1 MNVLVINT
9 GSSSI
14 KYQLFDLE
22 GPSVMAAGLVERIG
36 DAGSRLRHESW
47 PDDPRR
53 RDERV
58 DEGAVDDHH
67 AGMQR
72 IAAALTDPG
81 HGVIRDA
88 GDIDAVGHR
97 VVHGG
102 ETFHAPALIDAA
114 VLESI
119 RANVSLA
126 PLHNPANLAG
136 IEVARELFPDAP
148 QVAVFD
154 TAFHQSMPPHAF
166 HYALPQRLYRDHHL
180 RRYGFHGTS
189 HAWVAQEAAVLLGQP
204 LDALNLI
211 TLHLGNGASATAI
224 EGGRS
229 VDTSMGLTPLEG
241 LVMGTRSGDID
252 PAIHAFLAEQEGLS
266 LAEVDTLLNRE
277 SGLKGLC
284 GSTDMR
290 DIENRADAGDEAAR
304 LALDVYVY
312 RIRKYI
318 GAYWAVLG
326 RVDALVFTAG
336 VGENAAS
343 VRARVCDGLGGLG
356 VHLDAAGNAEERRD
370 ARAVHAADSAA
381 AVLVVPTNEER
392 AIAEQTRSVIA

>member
-1 MNVLVINT
+1 MNILVINT

-14 KYQLFDLE
+14 KYQLFAMD

-36 DAGSRLRHESW
+36 DTGSRLLHASW
-47 PDDPRR
+47 PDDPGRR
-53 RDERV
+53 HEWTDDE
-58 DEGAVDDHH
+58 AVADHH

-72 IAAALTDPG
+72 IAAALTDAEG
-81 HGVIRDA
+81 GVIRDS
-88 GDIDAVGHR
+88 GHIGAVGHR

-102 ETFHAPALIDAA
+102 ETFHAPAVIDEA

-119 RANVSLA
+119 RANVPLA

-136 IEVARELFPDAP
+136 IEVARELFPGAP

-166 HYALPQRLYRDHHL
+166 HYALPLHLYRDHHL

-189 HAWVAQEAAVLLGQP
+189 HAWVAREAAALLERP
-204 LDALNLI
+204 LEELNLI

-266 LAEVDTLLNRE
+266 LAEIDTLLNKE

-290 DIENRADAGDEAAR
+290 DIEQKADTGDEAAR
-304 LALDVYVY
+304 LALEMYVY

-326 RVDALVFTAG
+326 TVDAIVFTAG

-343 VRARVCDGLGGLG
+343 VRERVCQGLGGLG
-356 VHLDAAGNAEERRD
+356 VALDAEQNLAPASGRR
-370 ARAVHAADSAA
+370 AIHAADSRA
-381 AVLVVPTNEER
+381 AVLVVPTNEEL
-392 AIAEQTRSVIA
+392 AIAQQTREVLG